1 MKFTPAQTER
11 FFVGRLKELGI
22 TQTELGIKGGF
33 TSADISNY
41 KQQKQRPRVEA
52 VERLALALEVD
63 VITLLIGLG
72 AIDTKKTIRPAPV
85 RKSRTKESASFEISS
100 QESSKLIRELITAQV
115 EEEMDNL
122 LRLRLKSRSIQ
133 AELR

>member
-11 FFVGRLKELGI
+11 FFMGRLKELGI
-22 TQTELGIKGGF
+22 TQTELAIRAGF
-33 TSADISNY
+33 TQADISKY
-41 KQQKQRPRVEA
+41 KKQKQRPRVEA

-72 AIDTKKTIRPAPV
+72 AIDTKNAIRPAPV

-115 EEEMDNL
+115 EEEMDNF

>member
-22 TQTELGIKGGF
+22 TPTELAIRAGF
-33 TSADISNY
+33 TQADISRY
-41 KQQKQRPRVEA
+41 KQQKQRPRIEVIEQFS
-52 VERLALALEVD
+52 LALEVD

-72 AIDTKKTIRPAPV
+72 AIDTKNAIRPAPV

-100 QESSKLIRELITAQV
+100 QESSKLIRELIAAQV

>member
-11 FFVGRLKELGI
+11 FFMGRLKELGI
-22 TQTELGIKGGF
+22 TQTELAIRAGF
-33 TSADISNY
+33 NQADISRY
-41 KQQKQRPRVEA
+41 KQQKQRPRIEVIEQFS
-52 VERLALALEVD
+52 LALEVD

-72 AIDTKKTIRPAPV
+72 SIDTKNAIRPAPV

-100 QESSKLIRELITAQV
+100 QESSKLIRELIAAQV

>member
-11 FFVGRLKELGI
+11 FFMGRLKELGI

-72 AIDTKKTIRPAPV
+72 AIDTKNAIRPAPV

-100 QESSKLIRELITAQV
+100 QESSKLIRELIAAQV

>member
-11 FFVGRLKELGI
+11 FFMKRLKVLGI
-22 TQTELGIKGGF
+22 NQNELAAKMKVAP
-33 TSADISNY
+33 ADISRY
-41 KQQKQRPRVEA
+41 KARKQYPRVESL
-52 VERLALALEVD
+52 ERMAAALEVD

-72 AIDTKKTIRPAPV
+72 TIDTKAAIRATPV
-85 RKSRTKESASFEISS
+85 RKSRNQESASFGNSS
-100 QESSKLIRELITAQV
+100 QEGSKLIRELITAQV